1 MIQRTL
7 LRRLEAL
14 EKEERLREQKALSS
28 LQTARLYIWMIVLA
42 YYLGDLRS
50 DEKDPGEAEARALK
64 YRSSEDYSEA
74 VLKVMRNRDTKD
86 ISEIRERFV
95 DAYRRLFADMG
106 LDFDNA
112 PPNVLFDA
120 FVTGVNQRPD
130 QWSNWLSSNLRRW
143 CPDAEIAAGSN
154 LPRRLSG
161 ENLFLFV

>member
-1 MIQRTL
+1 MTQRTL

-14 EKEERLREQKALSS
+14 EKEERFREQKALHSMQRA
-28 LQTARLYIWMIVLA
+28 LLDIWMTVFA
-42 YYLGDLRS
+42 YYLGGLKS
-50 DEKDPGEAEARALK
+50 DEEDAGEAMARALSYGSK
-64 YRSSEDYSEA
+64 DDYHEA
-74 VLKVMRNRDTKD
+74 IFQKKD
-86 ISEIRERFV
+86 DLEIRERFIS
-95 DAYRRLFADMG
+95 AYRRLFADVG

-120 FVTGVNQRPD
+120 FVTRVNQLPD

-161 ENLFLFV
+161 ENLFFSCER